1 MNRNL
6 ESHRGL
12 LLISTD
18 PALLDVDTVCDFLKR
33 SYWASDRPRHV
44 IEASLENSLVFGVYD
59 GDRQIG
65 VARVVTD
72 FATSAWL
79 CDVFID
85 EAYRGQGIGKWLI
98 ATILSHPG
106 LQGLHRIMLATRDAQ
121 GLYRQFGFTS
131 LQTPESLMERVGA
144 EPLYREPGE
153 RGESF
158 R

>member
-6 ESHRGL
+6 EARRGS

-18 PALLDVDTVCDFLKR
+18 PALLDVDIVCGFLKR
-33 SYWASDRPRHV
+33 SYWASDRPRQV

-59 GDRQIG
+59 GERQVG
-65 VARVVTD
+65 MARVVTD
-72 FATSAWL
+72 FATSVWL

-98 ATILSHPG
+98 ATVLSHPG
-106 LQGLHRIMLATRDAQ
+106 LQGLHRTMLATKDAQ

-131 LQTPESLMERVGA
+131 LHAPEFLMERLDGQH
-144 EPLYREPGE
+144 
-153 RGESF
+153 
-158 R
+158 